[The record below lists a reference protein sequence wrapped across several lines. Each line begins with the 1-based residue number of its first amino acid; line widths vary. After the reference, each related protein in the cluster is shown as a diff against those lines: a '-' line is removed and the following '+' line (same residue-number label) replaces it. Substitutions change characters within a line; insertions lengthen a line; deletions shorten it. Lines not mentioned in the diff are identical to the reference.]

1 MYGLSEAEK
10 WATKIGG
17 GGNEKT
23 KGRKRKSEVSP
34 RSAFPVLGLR
44 HLTLSKRNVEI
55 GVREHQHFSHRDY
68 GRGVVDESVRAAQSN
83 DFREV
88 KLQVQGTS
96 EACATEVI
104 TWIGLM
110 DGCGSDLP
118 FFAETMAITGREM
131 EADVAVVAVRRAKG
145 VAREVFPVLGFI
157 KKRSSEEHQA
167 VLSINRPITR
177 LYTGRYF
184 ANQAACACPL
194 SFDVGID
201 LKRRPQEIAVLG
213 MQITLVYGDL
223 AAIGG
228 EFKAAHEVDHVAT
241 REQDVEVREDLEFK
255 QILMLGLEV
264 DHGRECALDRLAA
277 VDLHR
282 HVFREEHLGL
292 QGEGDGQEEEGEE
305 EGAASQQVAGRCRFH
320 KEGVLRVMK
329 LPQRSHINRNQ

>member
-34 RSAFPVLGLR
+34 RSAFPALGLR
-44 HLTLSKRNVEI
+44 HLTHSKRNVEE
-55 GVREHQHFSHRDY
+55 GVREDQHLAHRDY
-68 GRGVVDESVRAAQSN
+68 GRGVVDESVRAAQS
-83 DFREV
+83 DHFREV

-96 EACATEVI
+96 EACAAEVI

-145 VAREVFPVLGFI
+145 VAGEVFPVLGFI
-157 KKRSSEEHQA
+157 KKRGGEEHQA
-167 VLSINRPITR
+167 VLGMDRTIAR
-177 LYTGRYF
+177 LHTGRYF
-184 ANQAACACPL
+184 ANQAARACPL
-194 SFDVGID
+194 GFDVGID

-213 MQITLVYGDL
+213 MQIALVYGDL

-228 EFKAAHEVDHVAT
+228 ELKAAHKVDHALAT
-241 REQDVEVREDLEFK
+241 DQNVEV
-255 QILMLGLEV
+255 
-264 DHGRECALDRLAA
+264 
-277 VDLHR
+277 
-282 HVFREEHLGL
+282 
-292 QGEGDGQEEEGEE
+292 
-305 EGAASQQVAGRCRFH
+305 
-320 KEGVLRVMK
+320 
-329 LPQRSHINRNQ
+329 

>member
-34 RSAFPVLGLR
+34 RSAFPVLSLR

-88 KLQVQGTS
+88 KLQVQGAS
-96 EACATEVI
+96 EACTTEVI

-118 FFAETMAITGREM
+118 FFAETMAIAGREM

-145 VAREVFPVLGFI
+145 VAGEVFPVLGFI

-167 VLSINRPITR
+167 VLGINRPIAR
-177 LYTGRYF
+177 LHTGRYF
-184 ANQAACACPL
+184 ANQAARACPL
-194 SFDVGID
+194 GLDVGID
-201 LKRRPQEIAVLG
+201 LKRGLQQVAELC
-213 MQITLVYGDL
+213 MEITLVDGHF
-223 AAIGG
+223 AAVGG
-228 EFKAAHEVDHVAT
+228 ELKAAHKVDHALAT
-241 REQDVEVREDLEFK
+241 DQNVEV
-255 QILMLGLEV
+255 
-264 DHGRECALDRLAA
+264 
-277 VDLHR
+277 
-282 HVFREEHLGL
+282 
-292 QGEGDGQEEEGEE
+292 
-305 EGAASQQVAGRCRFH
+305 
-320 KEGVLRVMK
+320 
-329 LPQRSHINRNQ
+329 